1 MFNDDEVLV
10 HLYAIFPL
18 KEAAISQSVFTNEHF
33 LKSVHKPEV
42 MMLKQGQDR
51 RVQRTRELLQRAA
64 MELITERGYDAIT
77 VGDITERANLGRT
90 TFYLHY
96 QNKVDLLLS
105 GHDESF
111 FKTTF
116 EKMTVEDMFAEEAS
130 AHLVAIFEHAAHS
143 REAYHRVIQGEDGA
157 ALLRGM
163 REQFALSLEMKLRRW
178 FNEHDSRIPFPIL
191 ANYLAGS
198 QLSLMGWWLE
208 KRSPYSARQ
217 MAQTFQQMRRAVLR
231 DALPDR

>member
-1 MFNDDEVLV
+1 
-10 HLYAIFPL
+10 
-18 KEAAISQSVFTNEHF
+18 
-33 LKSVHKPEV
+33 
-42 MMLKQGQDR
+42 MLKHGQDR

-64 MELITERGYDAIT
+64 MDLIAEKGYDAIT

-96 QNKVDLLLS
+96 QNKADLLLS

-116 EKMTVEDMFAEEAS
+116 ETMTLEDMLADEAS
-130 AHLVAIFEHAAHS
+130 PKLIAIFEHAIQA
-143 REAYHRVIQGEDGA
+143 RETYQMVMQGEDGA
-157 ALLRGM
+157 ALIRGM
-163 REQFALSLEMKLRRW
+163 REQFAHSLEMKLRRW
-178 FNEHDSRIPFPIL
+178 FNERDSRIPFPIL

-208 KRSPYSARQ
+208 KRSPYSARE
-217 MAQTFQQMRRAVLR
+217 MAQAFQQMRRAILR
-231 DALPDR
+231 DALPKRE

>member
-1 MFNDDEVLV
+1 
-10 HLYAIFPL
+10 
-18 KEAAISQSVFTNEHF
+18 
-33 LKSVHKPEV
+33 
-42 MMLKQGQDR
+42 MLKQGQDR

-64 MELITERGYDAIT
+64 MDLIAEKGYDAIT

-96 QNKVDLLLS
+96 QNKADLLLS

-116 EKMTVEDMFAEEAS
+116 ETMTLEDMLADEAS
-130 AHLVAIFEHAAHS
+130 PKLIAIFEHAVQA
-143 REAYHRVIQGEDGA
+143 REMYQVVMQGEDGA
-157 ALLRGM
+157 ALMHGM
-163 REQFALSLEMKLRRW
+163 RDQFASSLEMKLRRW
-178 FNEHDSRIPFPIL
+178 FNERDSLIPFPIL

-217 MAQTFQQMRRAVLR
+217 MAQAFQRMRRAIMR
-231 DALPDR
+231 DALPRQD